1 MVLCKFI
8 LSVLVWSLQKNNN
21 WAEWHCAGSSNDVE
35 RKGRCCYARGS
46 LWRTLGGRW
55 ALKMCFEYAHCAPS
69 KRIAIALRRGQASNA
84 PPCRCVLQASCC
96 QPLGQSLDGGS
107 AAWGSKRRLQ
117 RMAPTQKIFSTPAI
131 LSHICWKHP
140 QNGMTI
146 HGFQLA
152 ASHSPQKFVLVKT
165 LRLNITTQT
174 TKTLQN
180 WQKAIYKRQ
189 GTKKALQPRVRWENW
204 TNQVSSTCVLLMI
217 VIVALQASQ
226 FLLDSHR
233 N

>member
-117 RMAPTQKIFSTPAI
+117 RIAPTHPKTSFLPQPCCLISAKNTLKMGWQHMGFSSLHRIPPRN
-131 LSHICWKHP
+131 L
-140 QNGMTI
+140 
-146 HGFQLA
+146 L
-152 ASHSPQKFVLVKT
+152 L
-165 LRLNITTQT
+165 LN
-174 TKTLQN
+174 L
-180 WQKAIYKRQ
+180 
-189 GTKKALQPRVRWENW
+189 
-204 TNQVSSTCVLLMI
+204 CV
-217 VIVALQASQ
+217 
-226 FLLDSHR
+226 
-233 N
+233 

>member
-1 MVLCKFI
+1 
-8 LSVLVWSLQKNNN
+8 
-21 WAEWHCAGSSNDVE
+21 
-35 RKGRCCYARGS
+35 
-46 LWRTLGGRW
+46 
-55 ALKMCFEYAHCAPS
+55 MCFEYAHCAPS
-69 KRIAIALRRGQASNA
+69 KRIAIALRRGRASNA

-107 AAWGSKRRLQ
+107 AAWGNERRLQ
-117 RMAPTQKIFSTPAI
+117 RIAPTQKIISTPAI

-152 ASHSPQKFVLVKT
+152 ASHSPQKFALVKT